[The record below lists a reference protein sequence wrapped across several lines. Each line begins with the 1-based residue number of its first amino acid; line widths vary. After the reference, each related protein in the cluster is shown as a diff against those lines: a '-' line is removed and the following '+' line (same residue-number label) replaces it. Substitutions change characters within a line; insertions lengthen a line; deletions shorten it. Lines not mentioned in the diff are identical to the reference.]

1 MEHLE
6 VIKSPSNPKVKYV
19 NSLIKKSNKR
29 REDNV
34 YVVEGLRMVLDA
46 PFCDIRSVF
55 VSESLLIKESRIKE
69 LLDNCKAHDV
79 DVVLVSDKVMKNMS
93 DTITPQGVLAI
104 VAQKT
109 YEVDI
114 TKETFLLLEDIQD
127 PGNLGTLFRTAE
139 AAGIDEII
147 MSRDCVDIYNP
158 KTIRST
164 MGTIYRMPHFRCIDR
179 NEWQEVIKVLI
190 NNGITL
196 YGGALSKSISYD
208 KVDYT
213 KRIGIVIGNEGNG
226 ISDETL
232 DMINRIHIPM
242 EGQIESLNA
251 AMAGGIIMYEMHRQR
266 CDMK

>member
-1 MEHLE
+1 
-6 VIKSPSNPKVKYV
+6 
-19 NSLIKKSNKR
+19 
-29 REDNV
+29 
-34 YVVEGLRMVLDA
+34 
-46 PFCDIRSVF
+46 
-55 VSESLLIKESRIKE
+55 
-69 LLDNCKAHDV
+69 
-79 DVVLVSDKVMKNMS
+79 
-93 DTITPQGVLAI
+93 
-104 VAQKT
+104 
-109 YEVDI
+109 
-114 TKETFLLLEDIQD
+114 
-127 PGNLGTLFRTAE
+127 
-139 AAGIDEII
+139 

-164 MGTIYRMPHFRCIDR
+164 MGTIYRMPHFRCKDR
-179 NEWQEVIKVLI
+179 NEWQEVMTRLI

-196 YGGALSKSISYD
+196 YGGALSKSVSYD

-266 CDMK
+266 CHI